1 MPASGA
7 APVGEPFGGQAP
19 PQMPQQPP
27 PTSQPA
33 AAPQRSDIDDE
44 EPDADTAT
52 DTTAADAEEPDSAT
66 NAEEADAEEADAEEA
81 DAEEADAEEADDT
94 TPDTDD
100 PEDATEDAPDE
111 LTTASPTPDDRESEH
126 DRAADEHEADAD
138 ADTDTDTQPDGAED
152 PTEPGSTRQRLRSM
166 IARANDLLDQPS
178 KKMVDSPYA
187 KLFRY
192 LLGLSGTVAK
202 RGVEGP
208 QYDENRLRLASLAR
222 TFSGRSTL
230 RKRAEQ
236 RAPARQV
243 PTPPRLGPKSI
254 GDTFGYLARLSTHIE
269 PGDIAEQ
276 LRDRARRIQRNLQ
289 GE

>member
-1 MPASGA
+1 MPPSGA

-19 PQMPQQPP
+19 APMPQQPP
-27 PTSQPA
+27 GPQPA
-33 AAPQRSDIDDE
+33 AAPQQPDIDAE

-52 DTTAADAEEPDSAT
+52 DTTAADAEEPDAAT
-66 NAEEADAEEADAEEA
+66 N
-81 DAEEADAEEADDT
+81 AEEADDT

-100 PEDATEDAPDE
+100 PEDPTEDAPDE

-138 ADTDTDTQPDGAED
+138 TDADTDTQPDGAED

-178 KKMVDSPYA
+178 KKMVYSPYA

-236 RAPARQV
+236 QAPARQV

-276 LRDRARRIQRNLQ
+276 LHERARRIQRNLQ

>member
-1 MPASGA
+1 
-7 APVGEPFGGQAP
+7 
-19 PQMPQQPP
+19 MPQQPP

-33 AAPQRSDIDDE
+33 ATPQRSDIDPE

-52 DTTAADAEEPDSAT
+52 DTTAADAEEPDAAT
-66 NAEEADAEEADAEEA
+66 NAQEADAEEAG
-81 DAEEADAEEADDT
+81 DT

-100 PEDATEDAPDE
+100 PEDAPDE

-138 ADTDTDTQPDGAED
+138 TEADTDTDTQPDGAED

-178 KKMVDSPYA
+178 KKMVNSPYA

-276 LRDRARRIQRNLQ
+276 LHERARRIQRNLQ